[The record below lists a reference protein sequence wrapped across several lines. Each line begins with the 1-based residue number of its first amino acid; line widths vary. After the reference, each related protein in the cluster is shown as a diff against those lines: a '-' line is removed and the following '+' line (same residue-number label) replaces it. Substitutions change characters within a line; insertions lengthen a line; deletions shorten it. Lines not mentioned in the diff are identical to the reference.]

1 MNEIKNP
8 RRNFLKIGGAAMAV
22 IPILAAPRWADA
34 ATNSAMR
41 TSLKYQDKPNGEQKC
56 SNCMQFVPGKT
67 PKAMGECKIIPGDTE
82 ISPEGYC
89 IVWAKKA

>member
-34 ATNSAMR
+34 ATNAAMR
-41 TSLKYQDKPNGEQKC
+41 TSLK
-56 SNCMQFVPGKT
+56 
-67 PKAMGECKIIPGDTE
+67 
-82 ISPEGYC
+82 
-89 IVWAKKA
+89 